1 MSAIPPVVTPPP
13 IEYPDSDGKPMADNT
28 KQWRWIA
35 TLKGNIEALFAA
47 RPDVFVAGDL
57 LWYPVEGEPDIRI
70 APDVLVVFGRPRGD
84 RGSYRQWAE
93 DNVPV
98 TVAFEVLSPGNEFPE
113 MAAKYQFY
121 EEHGVEEYYVYDPD
135 EVYLE
140 VYVRKGTALRR
151 VRPADG
157 FLSPCLGIRFDL
169 SSGPEMVVYRPDGRP
184 FLTFEELD
192 HERAALQQ
200 RASDEKKRA
209 DDAEKRA
216 DQLQKRADDEKKRA
230 DRLAELALK
239 AAGGQAT
246 PDELAELAR
255 LAAPPGA

>member
-1 MSAIPPVVTPPP
+1 MSLLATAPKVV
-13 IEYPDSDGKPMADNT
+13 YPECDGKPMADNT

-35 TLKGNIEALFAA
+35 TLKGNIEALFAS

-57 LWYPVEGEPDIRI
+57 LWYPVEGEPGVRI
-70 APDVLVVFGRPRGD
+70 APDVLVVFGRPKGD

-98 TVAFEVLSPGNEFPE
+98 TVAFGVLSPGNELPE
-113 MAAKYQFY
+113 LAAKYQFY

-157 FLSPCLGIRFDL
+157 FVSPCLGARFDL
-169 SSGPEMVVYRPDGRP
+169 SSGPEMVVYYPDGRP
-184 FLTFEELD
+184 FLAFDELAA
-192 HERAALQQ
+192 ERQ
-200 RASDEKKRA
+200 RESKRA
-209 DDAEKRA
+209 DDAEKR
-216 DQLQKRADDEKKRA
+216 LQETEKRLGDAERRLA
-230 DRLAELALK
+230 RLAELARK
-239 AAGGQAT
+239 AAGEQAT
-246 PDELAELAR
+246 PDELDELAELAR